1 MAVRCAADNSAAEK
15 DFLVSPSRASA
26 KVSEVSSLT
35 ARAHPTVVA
44 HACGACAGLF
54 GGRVTNK
61 IGCVNADDLFLRR
74 AAFRLERVEHAQV
87 SEFAGDAHH
96 GYPVMPSVLLY
107 EIPGSRD
114 ARPGMVE

>member
-1 MAVRCAADNSAAEK
+1 
-15 DFLVSPSRASA
+15 RASA

-44 HACGACAGLF
+44 HVCGACAGLF

-87 SEFAGDAHH
+87 SEFAGDTHPITPLSPPSTSCCTRSPGLATLARGCCNDPLRVSFHH
-96 GYPVMPSVLLY
+96 F
-107 EIPGSRD
+107 
-114 ARPGMVE
+114 